1 MGPSISS
8 GRPGRAKQSVSLAPR
23 AAVCYVGTALSR
35 AYVLWSYLRIVLQYA
50 LILLTFVTI
59 FHFNLKYR
67 PGEPVQ
73 HPARRA
79 AMPGWQ
85 ISATKAYNELMQIGR
100 RIGVKSVWRMYS
112 PVPTHLRKTEI
123 YALDENGTWVEVTPP
138 DMSLDYRAGR
148 TMGAALLWDFKR
160 ARIND
165 NYFNV
170 RVLPRLPQRY
180 LHGMRP
186 AIVQALGWEPRAFR
200 VVVRGAPI
208 PPPAEKGDWRPETAE
223 YIWTLWE
230 DILR

>member
-1 MGPSISS
+1 M
-8 GRPGRAKQSVSLAPR
+8 
-23 AAVCYVGTALSR
+23 SR
-35 AYVLWSYLRIVLQYA
+35 AYARWSHLRIALQYA

-59 FHFNLKYR
+59 FHFNLKYESGQPR
-67 PGEPVQ
+67 Q
-73 HPARRA
+73 RSSRRVDT
-79 AMPGWQ
+79 PGWQ
-85 ISATKAYNELMQIGR
+85 IRATKAYNELMQLGR
-100 RIGVKSVWRMYS
+100 LIGVKSVWRMYS

-123 YALDENGTWVEVTPP
+123 YALHENGTWVEVSPP
-138 DMSLDYRAGR
+138 DVNLDYRAER

-170 RVLPRLPQRY
+170 RVLARLPQRY
-180 LHGMRP
+180 LDGMRP
-186 AIVQALGWEPRAFR
+186 TIAHELGWEPQAFR

>member
-1 MGPSISS
+1 M
-8 GRPGRAKQSVSLAPR
+8 
-23 AAVCYVGTALSR
+23 SR
-35 AYVLWSYLRIVLQYA
+35 AYTRWSHLRIPLQYA

-59 FHFNLKYR
+59 FHFNLSYK
-67 PGEPVQ
+67 PGQPPQ
-73 HPARRA
+73 RATRREVI
-79 AMPGWQ
+79 PGWQ

-100 RIGVKSVWRMYS
+100 LIGVKSVWRMYS

-123 YALDENGTWVEVTPP
+123 HALHENGTWVEVSPP
-138 DMSLDYRAGR
+138 DVSLAHRAQR
-148 TMGAALLWDFKR
+148 TLGAALLWDFKR

-180 LHGMRP
+180 LDGMRP
-186 AIVQALGWEPRAFR
+186 TIADELGWEPRAFR

-208 PPPAEKGDWRPETAE
+208 PPPVAKGDWRPETAE